1 MLSFDDACIRF
12 AAACVVASQ
21 WKHNYPGA
29 AYSTRLY
36 QAIGDL
42 KAEIVLMEAVL
53 EKRRG
58 RKCGGDP
65 QAYDRTYPL
74 TPA

>member
-12 AAACVVASQ
+12 TAACVVASQ

-53 EKRRG
+53 EKDAAEG
-58 RKCGGDP
+58 AAAIHKLMTE
-65 QAYDRTYPL
+65 RTP
-74 TPA
+74 